1 MSSGIPAWIRTKNEG
16 VKGLSV
22 TVTPR
27 GYCVQSTPAVLPSLD
42 SNQDKQLQRLRCYR
56 YTTGEYAF
64 RVRLLLTEQ
73 LLVLFRPLNRC
84 PLKTDGSNCPTGHT
98 TNNDAS
104 TFHRLIICLSLF
116 LEHETSLA
124 QPTRKPGSVLAN
136 HLSSPEVTNEI
147 KRLSGELWRET
158 NSHEHESTFLAAD
171 RVYHFVL
178 SPVQTASSYLA
189 LFTLTSKKRFSFCD
203 TFPRVAPGCS

>member
-1 MSSGIPAWIRTKNEG
+1 MSGLCARPTFPLHHFLVFFFPGLFFQSSEAGGVRSVCIHLVYTDRGWMSSGIPAWIRTKNEG

-124 QPTRKPGSVLAN
+124 QPTRKPGSVLDC
-136 HLSSPEVTNEI
+136 HLSQPPT
-147 KRLSGELWRET
+147 R
-158 NSHEHESTFLAAD
+158 
-171 RVYHFVL
+171 
-178 SPVQTASSYLA
+178 SS
-189 LFTLTSKKRFSFCD
+189 
-203 TFPRVAPGCS
+203 